1 MKADPSL
8 PLLQLLSRFGIFI
21 FYCISLREWI
31 KIALMSSSVTTNT
44 KNFSLER
51 NVTVKL
57 SVVLIYNS
65 NLKTYTVK

>member
-1 MKADPSL
+1 
-8 PLLQLLSRFGIFI
+8 
-21 FYCISLREWI
+21 
-31 KIALMSSSVTTNT
+31 MSSSVTTNT